1 MKISLSILIALAG
14 AILGFFS
21 ARSGEVVP
29 HREEV
34 TAPRAIKTK
43 TKAAV
48 PKEAAGTPRTLAG
61 LADTMRRSGGL
72 PDGVLEDLGRMS
84 SEALREQLLAMA
96 AMEVPTPS
104 YLAPAVKW
112 RAALEALAAELFHR
126 EGEAAIIWAESTGDI
141 NLGVAFLSVAASKD
155 PQLVKQWMPKF
166 SLKWDYQRQAV
177 WRIFSRLFDSAA
189 SRGSDALLEV
199 ETLFPSSTPESSI
212 CYAPDFDF
220 AGYVEKTQDDTGRR
234 LAMRNWAARDPDG
247 VSAMLAARART
258 AGPYPLEGVASGAME
273 GVALAGDD
281 ASVVRW
287 LESWTAGLSEGAR
300 QNVLVGLLG
309 QGGTRQNLN
318 LTLVTGLSSA
328 MDRTAVAASAFRLGW
343 NGGSVAPYL
352 RALPSSAERQG
363 AVALWWSHLSPGM
376 RDSQRTMMEK
386 TVDQIDLPP
395 AEAEAIK
402 AVMSGG

>member
-1 MKISLSILIALAG
+1 MKISHYVLIALAG
-14 AILGFFS
+14 AIVGFFS
-21 ARSGEVVP
+21 ARSGEVGP
-29 HREEV
+29 HREKV
-34 TAPRAIKTK
+34 TAPRAIK

-61 LADTMRRSGGL
+61 LADSMRKSGGL
-72 PDGVLEDLGRMS
+72 PDGVLEDLGRLS
-84 SEALREQLLAMA
+84 SEELREQLMVMA
-96 AMEVPTPS
+96 AMEVPGAS
-104 YLAPAVKW
+104 HLAPAVKW
-112 RAALEALAAELFHR
+112 RAALDALAAELFHR

-212 CYAPDFDF
+212 CYASDFDF

-234 LAMRNWAARDPDG
+234 LAMRTWAARDPDG

-258 AGPYPLEGVASGAME
+258 AGPHPLGGVANAAME

-281 ASVVRW
+281 ASVLRW
-287 LESWTAGLSEGAR
+287 LEGWTAGLSESTR
-300 QNVLVGLLG
+300 QDVLAGLVGP
-309 QGGTRQNLN
+309 GTRKNLSV
-318 LTLVTGLSSA
+318 TLVAGLSST
-328 MDRTAVAASAFRLGW
+328 MNRTAVAASALRLGW
-343 NGGSVAPYL
+343 NGDSVAPYL

-363 AVALWWSHLSPGM
+363 AVALWWSRVLPGM

-386 TVDQIDLPP
+386 TVDQIDLSP
-395 AEAEAIK
+395 AEAQAIK